1 MTTSKRAATRSILPW
16 LGLFSA
22 LLITHLGLYAYSAS
36 AFTLS
41 GALIAA
47 ALAATGA
54 FIARTT
60 AVLMFERPLETMVA
74 GLEQAR
80 MSGDLTYRLDARGGG
95 ALPRLAE
102 SYNRLVTEFS
112 AAMAKMLFTS
122 QRLQDTCS
130 GLGKG
135 AERVAG
141 SAEQQCAA
149 SQAASGD
156 VGNMKMSMET
166 ATEAAAGTVDDATRS
181 RELSQKGAQVV
192 SRVAEEMARVAG
204 SVSESARQIE
214 HLGKRSEEIG
224 SVVQVIREIAD
235 QTNLLALNAAIEAA
249 RAGEQGRVQR
259 SWPTRCASWPS
270 ARRRP
275 PVRSI
280 R

>member
-1 MTTSKRAATRSILPW
+1 MTRSILPW

-122 QRLQDTCS
+122 QRPEGDDR
-130 GLGKG
+130 GD
-135 AERVAG
+135 
-141 SAEQQCAA
+141 AA
-149 SQAASGD
+149 
-156 VGNMKMSMET
+156 
-166 ATEAAAGTVDDATRS
+166 DALLLKN
-181 RELSQKGAQVV
+181 ELSRDTVTSTMQ
-192 SRVAEEMARVAG
+192 RVRGLTETDHARYA
-204 SVSESARQIE
+204 
-214 HLGKRSEEIG
+214 
-224 SVVQVIREIAD
+224 
-235 QTNLLALNAAIEAA
+235 
-249 RAGEQGRVQR
+249 
-259 SWPTRCASWPS
+259 
-270 ARRRP
+270 
-275 PVRSI
+275 
-280 R
+280 